1 MQTGFSAPATP
12 KQIRGTLVQT
22 GFSAPA
28 TPKHV
33 FLFINISGACGA
45 LGSSHGI
52 YNNID
57 PYLSASP
64 WYRPRPLRI
73 PGVRVTHRLT
83 VRLLVRTLHS
93 GHRSGGMKYAGP
105 LRGTPRPLGA
115 SAERSESA
123 PRPAYIWGFIWD
135 YRPVRTNPHGGSM
148 PGAAVPRLELK
159 LTKMWAPPAPE
170 MNTPSRRSLIDG
182 ACAGLRPRY
191 RRAGGSELAPPARGR
206 GSR

>member
-12 KQIRGTLVQT
+12 KHVRGTLVQT

-33 FLFINISGACGA
+33 IFLFFTGACGA
-45 LGSSHGI
+45 LGSPHGI

-115 SAERSESA
+115 SAERSERAPHPAQCGALNGCDVGTCLNLFAGSNESA
-123 PRPAYIWGFIWD
+123 
-135 YRPVRTNPHGGSM
+135 GGSM
-148 PGAAVPRLELK
+148 PGAAAPRLELMP
-159 LTKMWAPPAPE
+159 TKTWAAFSA
-170 MNTPSRRSLIDG
+170 NGGALTPSRRSL
-182 ACAGLRPRY
+182 CRT
-191 RRAGGSELAPPARGR
+191 PPDQPP
-206 GSR
+206 SPIHQKK